1 MAGKVSDGDQ
11 PRTGVGRRRA
21 MARIGAGGLATAV
34 AVFART
40 SPASASNYGCCNL
53 AHYPP
58 TIDYNACINTAGHY
72 VWSCPYNSHGAY
84 CECCETPGDAQS
96 GAACWNR

>member
-1 MAGKVSDGDQ
+1 MSEKPDEDQ
-11 PRTGVGRRRA
+11 PRVGVGRRR
-21 MARIGAGGLATAV
+21 MLARMGAGGLATAV

-40 SPASASNYGCCNL
+40 SPASAANYGCCGL

-58 TIDYNACINTAGHY
+58 TIDYNACLRTSGHY
-72 VWSCPYNSHGAY
+72 VWSCTRSGGGY

-96 GAACWNR
+96 GAACFSH